1 MFDRITFILGEW
13 LVSIRRNVGMVIL
26 GIITV
31 SVCIFISGGL
41 ALTYLGIL
49 KYGQGLTDK
58 FEMRVFLQDKT
69 SVQQISTLAKQI
81 RLMDGVATVNWI
93 PRDKAWEKLKTEN
106 PEITKDLDNVL
117 PDAYKVV
124 LKDLSKSD
132 EIAAA
137 IQTLPEVEPDGVK
150 YLRNT
155 QKQVEESLRF
165 LKWMGLVA
173 GGLLAL
179 VSGVLIYTVVRLT
192 AMSRR
197 LELRIMSLVG
207 ATYTTIYT
215 PLLLEGTFQ
224 GLVGGLLASLLLRL
238 SYDQLHSVVSG
249 YQFISGLPA
258 FPNNQV
264 FLYCALL
271 GAAYGLLCSILALA
285 NLRGKIR

>member
-13 LVSIRRNVGMVIL
+13 LVSIRRNLGMVIL

-31 SVCIFISGGL
+31 SVCIFITGGL

-49 KYGQGLTDK
+49 KFGQGLTDK
-58 FEMRVFLQDKT
+58 FEMRVFLKDKT
-69 SVQQISTLAKQI
+69 TVQQISVIAQKI
-81 RLMDGVATVNWI
+81 RLMEGVSTVNWI
-93 PRDKAWEKLKTEN
+93 PRDKAWAKFKAEN
-106 PEITKDLDNVL
+106 PEKTKDLDNIL

-132 EIAAA
+132 QIASAV
-137 IQTLPEVEPDGVK
+137 QSLPEVEPDGVK
-150 YLRNT
+150 YLQNT
-155 QKQVEESLRF
+155 QKQVEQSLRF
-165 LKWMGLVA
+165 LKWIGLVA

-179 VSGVLIYTVVRLT
+179 VSGVLIFTVVRLT

-224 GLVGGLLASLLLRL
+224 GLLGGMVASLLLRV
-238 SYDQLHSVVSG
+238 SYSQLQGSLG
-249 YQFISGLPA
+249 AYPYIGGLPQYPA
-258 FPNNQV
+258 NQV
-264 FLYCALL
+264 FLVCSIA
-271 GAAYGLLCSILALA
+271 GAAYGLLCSILALI

>member
-13 LVSIRRNVGMVIL
+13 LVSIRRNLGMVLL

-41 ALTYLGIL
+41 TLAYLGIL
-49 KYGQGLTDK
+49 KYGQNLTDK
-58 FEMRVFLQDKT
+58 FEMRVFLKDQT
-69 SVQQISTLAKQI
+69 SVQQISTLAQKI
-81 RLMDGVATVNWI
+81 RTMDGVATVNWI
-93 PRDKAWEKLKTEN
+93 PRDKAWAKFKAEN
-106 PEITKDLDNVL
+106 PEKTKDLDNIL

-132 EIAAA
+132 ALAAA
-137 IQTLPEVEPDGVK
+137 IQSLPEVEPDGVK
-150 YLRNT
+150 YLQNT

-165 LKWMGLVA
+165 LKWIGLVA

-215 PLLLEGTFQ
+215 PLLLEGVFQ
-224 GLVGGLLASLLLRL
+224 GLLGGLLASLLLRL
-238 SYDQLHSVVSG
+238 SYGQLQTAVQG
-249 YQFISGLPA
+249 YQALTGLPP

-264 FLYCALL
+264 FLVCSCA
-271 GAAYGLLCSILALA
+271 GAAYGLLCSIMALM

>member
-13 LVSIRRNVGMVIL
+13 LASIRRNLGMVIL

-31 SVCIFISGGL
+31 SVCIFITGGL

-49 KYGQGLTDK
+49 KYGQALSDK
-58 FEMRVFLQDKT
+58 FEMRVFLKDKT
-69 SVQQISTLAKQI
+69 SVQQISVIAQKI

-93 PRDKAWEKLKTEN
+93 PRDKAWAKFKAEN
-106 PEITKDLDNVL
+106 PEKTKDLDNIF
-117 PDAYKVV
+117 PDAYKIV
-124 LKDLSKSD
+124 LKDLSKS
-132 EIAAA
+132 EGLAVT
-137 IQTLPEVEPDGVK
+137 IQALPEVEPDGVK
-150 YLRNT
+150 YLQNT

-165 LKWMGLVA
+165 LKWIGLVA

-179 VSGVLIYTVVRLT
+179 VSGVLIYIVVRLT

-224 GLVGGLLASLLLRL
+224 GAVGGVVASLLLRV
-238 SYDQLHSVVSG
+238 SYNQLQSSLG
-249 YQFISGLPA
+249 AYPYISGLAA
-258 FPNNQV
+258 FPTNPV
-264 FLYCALL
+264 FIACSAA
-271 GAAYGLLCSILALA
+271 GAAYGLLCSILALI
-285 NLRGKIR
+285 NLRGKMR

>member
-31 SVCIFISGGL
+31 SVCIFITGGL
-41 ALTYLGIL
+41 ALTYLSIL
-49 KYGQGLTDK
+49 KFGQGLTDK
-58 FEMRVFLQDKT
+58 FEIRVFLKDKT
-69 SVQQISTLAKQI
+69 SEQQISSIARQI
-81 RLMDGVATVNWI
+81 RAMDGVATVNWI
-93 PRDKAWEKLKTEN
+93 PRDKAWQKFKVEN
-106 PEITKDLDNVL
+106 PEKTKGLDNIL

-132 EIAAA
+132 TVASS
-137 IQTLPEVEPDGVK
+137 IQAMPDIEPDGVK
-150 YLRNT
+150 YLRNA
-155 QKQVEESLRF
+155 QKQVEQSLRF
-165 LKWMGLVA
+165 LKWIGLVA

-179 VSGVLIYTVVRLT
+179 VSGVLIFTVVRLT

-224 GLVGGLLASLLLRL
+224 GLLGGLLASLLLRL
-238 SYDQLHSVVSG
+238 SYGQLQGSLG
-249 YQFISGLPA
+249 AYPYIGGLPA

-264 FLYCALL
+264 FLACSAA
-271 GAAYGLLCSILALA
+271 GAAYGLLCSILALV

>member
-1 MFDRITFILGEW
+1 MLDRLTFILGEW
-13 LVSIRRNVGMVIL
+13 LVSIRRNIGMVIL

-41 ALTYLGIL
+41 GLAYLGL
-49 KYGQGLTDK
+49 VKYGQGLSDK
-58 FEMRVFLQDKT
+58 FEMRVYLKDKT
-69 SVQQISTLAKQI
+69 STTQISTLAKQI
-81 RLMDGVATVNWI
+81 RAMDGVTSVNWI
-93 PRDKAWEKLKTEN
+93 PRDNAWKKMKLEYPEK
-106 PEITKDLDNVL
+106 TKDLDNVL

-132 EIAAA
+132 ALAAS
-137 IQTLPEVEPDGVK
+137 IQAMPEVEPDGVK

-155 QKQVEESLRF
+155 QKQVEDSLNF
-165 LKWMGLVA
+165 LRWIGVVA

-179 VSGVLIYTVVRLT
+179 VSGVLIFTVVRLT

-207 ATYTTIYT
+207 AAYSTIYT

-224 GLVGGLLASLLLRL
+224 GLMGGLVAGLLLRL
-238 SYDQLHSVVSG
+238 SYAQLSGVVSSHQ
-249 YQFISGLPA
+249 YLSQLPP

-264 FLYCALL
+264 FMVCA
-271 GAAYGLLCSILALA
+271 GAGATYGLLCSILALI